1 MLQVIPPKKP
11 SIAITSD
18 NDISNW
24 DTNADIVFNANT
36 CKAYYADKAKETYTQ
51 IATENP
57 HPIEPPIYMLDETGY
72 ITNDSSKAKSILYQE
87 VKDGHVII
95 RQQPVSDMDRE
106 IAKLWNII
114 KEIDKSAR
122 ERELMWQKINE
133 ELDRAD
139 QLLKENKKTS
149 YWAYTVDDGFHTW
162 EI

>member
-36 CKAYYADKAKETYTQ
+36 CKAYYADNAKETYTQ

-133 ELDRAD
+133 ELDRVDRALEKD
-139 QLLKENKKTS
+139 KKTS
-149 YWAYTVDDGFHTW
+149 YWAYTTNDKYYSW